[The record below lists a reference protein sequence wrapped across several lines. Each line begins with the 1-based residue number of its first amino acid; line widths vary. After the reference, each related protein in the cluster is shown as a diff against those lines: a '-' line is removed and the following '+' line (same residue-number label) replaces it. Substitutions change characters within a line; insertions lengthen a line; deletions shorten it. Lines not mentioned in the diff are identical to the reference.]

1 MRFGN
6 QPMISAL
13 GLAEEVEVELTT
25 DHARWVDRFPP
36 RTFNLPALGRSML
49 EQRKLPHDNLPA
61 LFPPTAADAPAADEY
76 AAFRVNEHSHTG
88 GR

>member
-1 MRFGN
+1 
-6 QPMISAL
+6 
-13 GLAEEVEVELTT
+13 
-25 DHARWVDRFPP
+25 
-36 RTFNLPALGRSML
+36 ML

-76 AAFRVNEHSHTG
+76 AAFRVNEHSRTG